1 MFKLWTRLAV
11 PALVIGCVAVAL
23 AGDKDKGAP
32 VDTSPKAPAAAP
44 ASDATAAANEA
55 ALAAVAPYI
64 GEWRIKAKWAAG
76 NDLEGREVFTWGVGK
91 KFVHC
96 KTFVN
101 KPDGG
106 GEYQR
111 YETIF
116 GAKDGKLMAW
126 AFTFDGKADLDE
138 FKIDG
143 KRLYTSKPMAAQDGG
158 TGTLHQSIELVDP
171 NKFRWLVSF
180 EKDGKTQPLMDGMW
194 IREGSSSASTAK

>member
-11 PALVIGCVAVAL
+11 PALLIGGFAVAF
-23 AGDKDKGAP
+23 AGDKDKVAP
-32 VDTSPKAPAAAP
+32 VDTSAKAPTTAP
-44 ASDATAAANEA
+44 TPGATAAANDA
-55 ALAAVAPYI
+55 ALAAVAPYV

-76 NDLEGREVFTWGVGK
+76 NDLEGREVFAWGVGK

-96 KTFVN
+96 KTFVT
-101 KPDGG
+101 KPDG

-116 GAKDGKLMAW
+116 GAKDGKLIAW
-126 AFTFDGKADLDE
+126 AFTFDGKAEVDE

-143 KRLYTSKPMAAQDGG
+143 KRLYTSKPMTAQDGG
-158 TGTLHQSIELVDP
+158 TGTLHQSMELVEP

-180 EKDGKTQPLMDGMW
+180 EKDGKTQQLMDGVW
-194 IREGSSSASTAK
+194 VREGSSASTGN